1 MQARCVGH
9 GWQSGV
15 PRSAEFMELTGFFL
29 AVVIGLLLSLLGGG
43 GSILTVPVLVYVVG
57 IDPALSTAYSLLV
70 VGTGSAVASL
80 TYWRR
85 GLASPRVALF
95 FSFPSFVMVFLT
107 RRFVLPWLPDVLL
120 TAGGF
125 TLTKSTFL
133 MLLFALMMVLASVS
147 MIRGGGRRE
156 GSDDFAAARQLN
168 YPLIFTEGLLMGT
181 LTGLVGVGGG
191 FLIVPVLT
199 HRVNLPIRLAVGTS
213 LMIIAINSLVGMLG
227 DVGQHPMDWAFLGKF
242 LALTLLGVAIGTQL
256 SKRLDSKH
264 LKPAF
269 GWFTLLMGTW
279 ILVRELVV

>member
-1 MQARCVGH
+1 
-9 GWQSGV
+9 
-15 PRSAEFMELTGFFL
+15 MELLGFSL

-43 GSILTVPVLVYVVG
+43 GSILTVPVLVYVFR
-57 IDPALSTAYSLLV
+57 IDPALATAYSLLV
-70 VGTGSAVASL
+70 VGTSSALASL

-85 GLASPRVALF
+85 RLASPKVALF

-107 RRFVLPWLPDVLL
+107 RRYALPRLPDALL
-120 TAGGF
+120 TVGGF

-133 MLLFALMMVLASVS
+133 MLLFAVMMLLASFS
-147 MIRGGGRRE
+147 MIRGRE
-156 GSDDFAAARQLN
+156 RHEGFDDFTVARQLN

-199 HRVNLPIRLAVGTS
+199 HRVNLPIQLAVGTS

-227 DVGQHPMDWAFLGKF
+227 DVGQHPMDWGFLGKF
-242 LALTLLGVAIGTQL
+242 LGLTLLGVAAGTQL
-256 SKRLDSKH
+256 AKRIDSKH

-269 GWFTLLMGTW
+269 GWFILAMGTW
-279 ILVRELVV
+279 ILIRELVV